1 MICFLPVLW
10 ITLLKETM
18 VLFVP
23 GLTMFSVP
31 NTCLL
36 WFLIFMF
43 HTQYLIII
51 LRFFTST
58 FSTPLSLFSLL
69 THLLVIK
76 FIVLTGLKY
85 HLITYMFTGLW
96 YVKNCWNSQLMYFFA
111 LILIVPFIRISWT
124 FMLIMLF
131 LFWLIVLLLVSPL
144 VSPPLKTLLVGMI
157 VLVS

>member
-1 MICFLPVLW
+1 MICLLPDLW
-10 ITLLKETM
+10 ITLMKETM
-18 VLFVP
+18 VLFVR
-23 GLTMFSVP
+23 GLTMLSFP

-36 WFLIFMF
+36 WFLIFMIF
-43 HTQYLIII
+43 SHTDIVVSDHYALF
-51 LRFFTST
+51 FFTST
-58 FSTPLSLFSLL
+58 FSTPHSLFSLL
-69 THLLVIK
+69 TLLLVIT

-96 YVKNCWNSQLMYFFA
+96 YVRNCWNSQLMY
-111 LILIVPFIRISWT
+111 LVLIVQFSWI

-131 LFWLIVLLLVSPL
+131 LFCLTVLLLVFPL